1 MRARLLLVLAILAAV
16 TAAGFAVPLSL
27 VTSESRTREFVLSRD
42 ADVQRLA
49 GLAEEYVTTGK
60 AGTLPAEM
68 EAYTTLYGEP
78 LLVTSTLGIEPLS
91 TGLASD
97 APGVSES
104 LARAI
109 RNQPAPVPAALT
121 PWSPPTVLFA
131 QPIGSDVQVS
141 GAIILA
147 ASTEGAKA
155 DIERAWLLALA
166 AVAVALLIFGV
177 IAHAVSRW
185 VLRPLG
191 RLSLR
196 VRELAAGLP
205 FIPVRPGRPQ
215 PSPRAGGPPE
225 LRELAG
231 SFDAMASAVTASTAA
246 QQRLVADT
254 AHQLRNPLAAL
265 QLRLDTLEG
274 QVDPANRPRVQRAGA
289 EAERLNAILRDLLA
303 LARAETPSPPV
314 DEDCDVWSMA
324 AERVEFWSTT
334 AAEDGTSLTLR
345 GSATAHLPVL
355 AREHLVQQLLDV
367 LLDNACKYAPGA
379 KVVVSVNAGRR
390 NTVVVTVADSGPG
403 VPAADLGRLS
413 ERFFRGGIS
422 ADRGASNPP
431 GTGLGLAIGTALAEN
446 MGGTLRLSSTP
457 GGGLT
462 AAVEL
467 PGLPNPANPESGQEG
482 SAS

>member
-68 EAYTTLYGEP
+68 EAYTALYGEP
-78 LLVTSTLGIEPLS
+78 LLVTSTLGIKPLS
-91 TGLASD
+91 TGLASN
-97 APGVSES
+97 ALGVRES

-147 ASTEGAKA
+147 ASTEGARA

-166 AVAVALLIFGV
+166 AVAAALLIFGV

-191 RLSLR
+191 RLRLR

-274 QVDPANRPRVQRAGA
+274 QVDAANRPRVQRAGA

-303 LARAETPSPPV
+303 LARAETPRPPV
-314 DEDCDVWSMA
+314 NESCDAWSMA
-324 AERVEFWSTT
+324 AERVNFWSV
-334 AAEDGTSLTLR
+334 AALEAGTPLTLVKSDTTHR
-345 GSATAHLPVL
+345 VL
-355 AREHLVQQLLDV
+355 AQEHLVQQLLDV
-367 LLDNACKYAPGA
+367 LLDNACKYAPGE
-379 KVVVSVNAGRR
+379 KVVVSVTAGRR

-403 VPAADLGRLS
+403 VPASDLGRLS

-446 MGGTLRLSSTP
+446 MGGTLHLSPTP

-467 PGLPNPANPESGQEG
+467 PGLPNPANPESVQEG
-482 SAS
+482 SVS